1 MRCAV
6 RVVQRLKHARG
17 MQVARSMQQMLEDDS
32 REKQNEAVTNVP
44 VTKMQIIASEWKTS
58 TNDCGVGLTVVED
71 GDGLVYGG
79 VRSERDCEPCERD
92 GNGNIE
98 RPKKEEW
105 GRPYIKR
112 N

>member
-58 TNDCGVGLTVVED
+58 TNDCGVGLID
-71 GDGLVYGG
+71 CGG
-79 VRSERDCEPCERD
+79 GWGWARVRWSQE
-92 GNGNIE
+92 
-98 RPKKEEW
+98 
-105 GRPYIKR
+105 
-112 N
+112 